1 MLHHLI
7 RYHLPKGQSS
17 IIVCVGSFE
26 QEATETTQKEM
37 TQKRAL
43 VADVYRRTRTM
54 TTTAFLVDLITALR
68 AVAGDGTTTEDDEMI
83 LMMMMMMMCTED
95 RPPPSKMTLL
105 EREEEETSRGVERDI
120 TTASST
126 RSPQL

>member
-1 MLHHLI
+1 MLHHYL
-7 RYHLPKGQSS
+7 RYHLPGQSN

-26 QEATETTQKEM
+26 QEATETQKET

-43 VADVYRRTRTM
+43 VADVYYRRTRTM
-54 TTTAFLVDLITALR
+54 TTTAFLVDLTALR

-83 LMMMMMMMCTED
+83 LMTMMMCTED
-95 RPPPSKMTLL
+95 RPPPSKKTLL
-105 EREEEETSRGVERDI
+105 EREEEETPRGVERDI

-126 RSPQL
+126 RPPQL